1 MPQNKPDDH
10 PDYQSVLAKVYEV
23 LRHYVTD
30 TDLHEESELVAEYG
44 MTSLQVMEMIA
55 DIEDAFDIS
64 VPLNIVP
71 NIATVGDLAS
81 EVKGLLA

>member
-1 MPQNKPDDH
+1 MPDSKPDY
-10 PDYQSVLAKVYEV
+10 PAVLEKVYEV
-23 LRHYVTD
+23 LAVYVTD
-30 TDLHEESELVAEYG
+30 SDLSEDSELVAEYG

-71 NIATVGDLAS
+71 NIATVGDLAR
-81 EVKGLLA
+81 EVQGLLA